1 MIFNRNLTVTEI
13 AALQA
18 KATRDLSTIPVML
31 NAKIAQYLVD
41 VLRDNGAD
49 TDAQLAKKIAA
60 MTEAQKSTLLLSI

>member
-1 MIFNRNLTVTEI
+1 MNFNRTLTLAEI

-31 NAKIAQYLVD
+31 NAKIAQYLAD
-41 VLRDNGAD
+41 VVRDNGAD
-49 TDAQLAKKIAA
+49 TDAQIAKKIAA